1 MSLADD
7 RIEDRDIGPL
17 WAEHYPKGK
26 DDVCSRILCRILCLM
41 IENKAARNLG
51 DGDLMVAIHRL
62 LAVFGIAEAQF
73 YEVAIEM
80 DDL

>member
-26 DDVCSRILCRILCLM
+26 DHARSRTLCRILCLM

-51 DGDLMVAIHRL
+51 DGDLMVAIHRM
-62 LAVFGIAEAQF
+62 LAGFGIAEDQF
-73 YEVAIEM
+73 YEVEKEIG
-80 DDL
+80 DL

>member
-26 DDVCSRILCRILCLM
+26 DHARSRTLCRILCLM

-62 LAVFGIAEAQF
+62 LAGFGIAEDQF
-73 YEVAIEM
+73 YEVEKEM

>member
-17 WAEHYPKGK
+17 WTEHYPKGK
-26 DDVCSRILCRILCLM
+26 DHARSRTLCRILCLM

-51 DGDLMVAIHRL
+51 DGDLMVATIVCWR
-62 LAVFGIAEAQF
+62 VS
-73 YEVAIEM
+73 V
-80 DDL
+80 